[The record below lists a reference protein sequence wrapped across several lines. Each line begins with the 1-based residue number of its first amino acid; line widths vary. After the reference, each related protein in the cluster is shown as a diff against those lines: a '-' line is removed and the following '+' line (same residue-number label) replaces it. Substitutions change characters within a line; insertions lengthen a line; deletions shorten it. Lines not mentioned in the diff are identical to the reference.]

1 MYHPNVDDD
10 GSICIGLLKS
20 EEWKP
25 STKLRDVLLA
35 LRQLMVEPN
44 PDDPLRGDIADIYRK
59 DKKAFEANVKDWIKK
74 YCK

>member
-1 MYHPNVDDD
+1 M
-10 GSICIGLLKS
+10 LKS

-44 PDDPLRGDIADIYRK
+44 PDDPLRGDIADVYRK
-59 DKKAFEANVKDWIKK
+59 DRKQFESNVKDWIKK